1 MPDILLKCE
10 LHTSRADLEE
20 AKSLVLEGP
29 DTLIVEGK
37 DPSVDRFEVA
47 EAWFALSIY
56 AFFWILESVY
66 ASDEIVVDLAKAQGI
81 DVVYTRDSDMDLLD
95 RVPFWVK
102 AAAAGAFYLLLP
114 ASIWVGFLTG
124 NQLMG
129 AYLLFLGIITPLF
142 IVRSYEVRSRQND
155 QEEDIAKEIRHAV
168 SRGHR
173 VLVIVGAGHIDAI
186 RQELPEDVTAEVYP
200 PKYGIWS
207 IDHLRDVGLPMFKA
221 GLVVFSVYLLGVW
234 TTVQVVNSITSLI

>member
-1 MPDILLKCE
+1 MSKVVLKGE

-20 AKSLVLEGP
+20 AKTLVLEEP

-37 DPSVDRFEVA
+37 NPSVDRFEVA

-66 ASDEIVVDLAKAQGI
+66 VSDEIIVDLAKAQGM
-81 DVVYTRDSDMDLLD
+81 DVVYTRSSHVDLLD

-102 AAAAGAFYLLLP
+102 ATAAGAFYLLLP

-124 NQLMG
+124 TQLVG
-129 AYLLFLGIITPLF
+129 AYLLFLGIVTPLF
-142 IVRSYEVRSRQND
+142 IVRSYEVRSRNAD
-155 QEEDIAKEIRHAV
+155 RAVTIADEIRQAV
-168 SRGHR
+168 ARGHR
-173 VLVIVGAGHIDAI
+173 VLVIVGAGHLDGIRTELPDAI
-186 RQELPEDVTAEVYP
+186 TPEVHP
-200 PKYGIWS
+200 PRYGVWS
-207 IDHLRDVGLPMFKA
+207 IAHLRAIGLPMFKA

-234 TTVQVVNSITSLI
+234 TTIQVVNSITSLG